1 MAAVTAQA
9 IPAAGA
15 APSLSSASGG
25 GDTIETDTILHVIS
39 GSTAC
44 TLTITT
50 PGTNAYGDAI
60 ADPTFVIPTNSGLYS
75 SGAAF
80 QIKIPRDRFG
90 DPTTGLA
97 ALSWSAT
104 TNIKFWVTR

>member
-1 MAAVTAQA
+1 MAAVLAQA

-15 APSLSSASGG
+15 ALTISEASGG
-25 GDTIETDTILHVIS
+25 GDTIDTDTTLHVIS

-50 PGTNAYGDAI
+50 PGTNAYGDAL
-60 ADPTFVIPTNSGLYS
+60 ADVAFVIPVNSGTYS
-75 SGAAF
+75 TGAAF
-80 QIKIPRDRFG
+80 QIKLPRDRFG
-90 DPTTGLA
+90 NPTTGLA

-104 TNIKFWVTR
+104 TNVKFWATR